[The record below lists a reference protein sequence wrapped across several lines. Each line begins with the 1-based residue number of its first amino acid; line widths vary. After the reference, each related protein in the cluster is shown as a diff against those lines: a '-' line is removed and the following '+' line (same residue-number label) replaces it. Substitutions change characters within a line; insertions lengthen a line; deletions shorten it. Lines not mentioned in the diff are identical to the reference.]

1 MQPAINDI
9 LPYTIR
15 FGRLLVTALLTI
27 LAAFLMSLLLSK
39 KVKKQIQVEQILT
52 AFLGLMFVFNIV
64 PFVNAAIQIQ
74 SHSLDE
80 IPLKESF
87 EIEKDTASPNVYWIH
102 ADGMLGMDAFEKY
115 FKDPQS
121 EFYEALSERGFEV
134 NKSARFEAAHA
145 TGFAISVLTNPY
157 AYDNYLNQLTE
168 THEAAMAA
176 YKDHGYWNALSE
188 ICQNSELMSAFAE
201 KGYAVYLDVGE
212 SLVYYPPI
220 KNSASF
226 FSSTRVVA
234 YDLVES
240 SAYKRMIIHSELTPL
255 LNLSFYFSVP
265 ATLKERFF
273 PEEKFENQAP
283 YHTQMSDEQLQQ
295 ALLEGWTDLN
305 GPRYQMEALYE
316 VLHGD
321 YSAPRLTVIHDF
333 TAHFP
338 FYYNENGEISQGL
351 KNMDLPDYY
360 PQHMYCAKVLLNMI
374 DMILEADPDAVIVIQ
389 ADHGLHGNVE
399 EDFQA
404 AFGEDADALE
414 LWNSTMST
422 IRVPEIYRTGEEH
435 YATENPLNISRYLVN
450 SFVGK
455 NYEYL
460 PPN

>member
-1 MQPAINDI
+1 MRHRCSCVSGCDYP
-9 LPYTIR
+9 
-15 FGRLLVTALLTI
+15 
-27 LAAFLMSLLLSK
+27 LLLRKKYEGAQRSGDCYWYDRCIAGCSSSLFCCVAAVSK
-39 KVKKQIQVEQILT
+39 TVCNNV
-52 AFLGLMFVFNIV
+52 FLCDLLGRMLF
-64 PFVNAAIQIQ
+64 AAG
-74 SHSLDE
+74 
-80 IPLKESF
+80 
-87 EIEKDTASPNVYWIH
+87 N
-102 ADGMLGMDAFEKY
+102 
-115 FKDPQS
+115 
-121 EFYEALSERGFEV
+121 
-134 NKSARFEAAHA
+134 
-145 TGFAISVLTNPY
+145 
-157 AYDNYLNQLTE
+157 
-168 THEAAMAA
+168 
-176 YKDHGYWNALSE
+176 
-188 ICQNSELMSAFAE
+188 
-201 KGYAVYLDVGE
+201 
-212 SLVYYPPI
+212 
-220 KNSASF
+220 
-226 FSSTRVVA
+226 
-234 YDLVES
+234 
-240 SAYKRMIIHSELTPL
+240 
-255 LNLSFYFSVP
+255 
-265 ATLKERFF
+265 
-273 PEEKFENQAP
+273 
-283 YHTQMSDEQLQQ
+283 Q

-399 EDFQA
+399 EDFKA
-404 AFGEDADALE
+404 AFGEDADTLE

-422 IRVPEIYRTGEEH
+422 IRVPEMYRTGEEH